1 MFSFFKTVDSV
12 LADFQ
17 SAVDDLKALEET
29 HGAKAAQYAAL
40 SDAHIKESDRAAKV
54 ASKITDLIS

>member
-17 SAVDDLKALEET
+17 SAVDDLKELEET
-29 HGAKAAQYAAL
+29 HAASAAKYAAL
-40 SDAHIKESDRAAKV
+40 SDVHLKESDRAAKV
-54 ASKITDLIS
+54 ASKITDLIT